1 VTFATG
7 TAAFTNDSELALNH
21 VLDYLTK
28 SPEVAVMRIEGHTD
42 NRGARAGNQKLSEAR
57 AYAVA
62 KWLVA
67 HGVDCKRVLP
77 LGFGDTEPVADNGSE
92 DGRAQNR
99 RTVFVD
105 NRNTHEGGRAAGDP
119 CGK

>member
-1 VTFATG
+1 
-7 TAAFTNDSELALNH
+7 
-21 VLDYLTK
+21 
-28 SPEVAVMRIEGHTD
+28 MRIEGHTD
-42 NRGARAGNQKLSEAR
+42 NRGVRASNQKLSEAR
-57 AYAVA
+57 AFAVA
-62 KWLVA
+62 KWLVS
-67 HGVDCKRVLP
+67 HGIDCKRVLP

-105 NRNTHEGGRAAGDP
+105 NRSAHDGGRAAGDP